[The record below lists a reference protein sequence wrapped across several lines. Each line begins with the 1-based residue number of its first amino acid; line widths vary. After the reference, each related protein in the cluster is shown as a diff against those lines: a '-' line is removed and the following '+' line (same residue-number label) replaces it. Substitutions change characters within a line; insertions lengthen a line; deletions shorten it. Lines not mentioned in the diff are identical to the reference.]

1 MTKEMILKVKAALC
15 TCDLLFFVSTF
26 VIVWCCCLSSMVCVF
41 CVFSVSIVVAVVV
54 VVVVVVVD
62 LVVVVVVVVVNLV
75 VSPPARLL
83 GCDLCN
89 Q

>member
-62 LVVVVVVVVVNLV
+62 LVVDLVVVNLV